1 MTDELKLTQA
11 QKYWL
16 HPILEQFGAWIYSG
30 RLDRR
35 QTSIISQFMSRMRPA
50 EYSSRPMCSDDDG
63 RLISAIW
70 DEIYATSRTAWVL
83 LFCRYV
89 YGSSDRHLARVYR
102 DALMIGDADAAAGN
116 DPVKCLISRRASVRR
131 SIDIPSLSTC
141 RRESLAMIESAEML
155 VYLRL
160 TEAMAER
167 DRLDAQNNWLKIQRR
182 VG

>member
-16 HPILEQFGAWIYSG
+16 QPILDQFGAWVYSG

-35 QTSIISQFMSRMRPA
+35 QTSIISQFMARMRPA
-50 EYSSRPMCSDDDG
+50 EYPSRPMCSDDDG

-70 DEIYATSRTAWVL
+70 DELYATSRTAWVL
-83 LFCRYV
+83 IFCRYV

-102 DALMIGDADAAAGN
+102 DALMIGDDSAAASN
-116 DPVKCLISRRASVRR
+116 DPVKCLMSRRVPAHRPV
-131 SIDIPSLSTC
+131 DIPSISTC

-160 TEAMAER
+160 TGALAER
-167 DRLDAQNNWLKIQRR
+167 DRLNAQRKKLNGSR
-182 VG
+182 

>member
-1 MTDELKLTQA
+1 MTDELKLTQE

-16 HPILEQFGAWIYSG
+16 YPILEQFGAWVYSG

-35 QTSIISQFMSRMRPA
+35 QTSIISQFMARMRPP
-50 EYSSRPMCSDDDG
+50 EYPSRPMCSDEDG

-70 DEIYATSRTAWVL
+70 DELYATSRTAWVL
-83 LFCRYV
+83 IFCRYV

-102 DALMIGDADAAAGN
+102 DALMIGDDNTAAKN
-116 DPVKCLISRRASVRR
+116 DPVKCLMSRRESAHRR
-131 SIDIPSLSTC
+131 IDVPSISTC

-160 TEAMAER
+160 HEAIAER
-167 DRLDAQNNWLKIQRR
+167 DHLNAQRGKIN
-182 VG
+182 V

>member
-1 MTDELKLTQA
+1 MTDELKLTQE

-16 HPILEQFGAWIYSG
+16 QPILDQFGAWVYSG

-35 QTSIISQFMSRMRPA
+35 QTSIISQFMARMRPA
-50 EYSSRPMCSDDDG
+50 EYPSRPMCSDEDG

-70 DEIYATSRTAWVL
+70 DELYATSRTAWVL
-83 LFCRYV
+83 IFCRYV

-102 DALMIGDADAAAGN
+102 DALTIGDDSAAAKN
-116 DPVKCLISRRASVRR
+116 DPVKCLMSRRESAHRR
-131 SIDIPSLSTC
+131 IDAPSISTC

-160 TEAMAER
+160 IEALAER
-167 DRLDAQNNWLKIQRR
+167 DRLNAQRKINHSPY
-182 VG
+182 